1 MTPGNPKIATKN
13 PKRATLCEVR
23 HRLHRAVDNPDP
35 AGCRPYVC
43 LEVPVSGAA
52 CPAGRRCTVE
62 LLGLLVGVS
71 GWVAR
76 SVGRM
81 TTSWEL
87 SLSIE
92 ARGHDDSHVG
102 VVPRHGGS
110 SPHLNVRV
118 GTVVVHCLDP
128 RAVMSSAEAWA
139 KARVEAESWMP
150 AIRGPRQRPPA
161 SGYGAAYPAASV
173 ILDGRQ
179 RWQVSHT
186 GPVMDVTVGPLLVR
200 VHDLTA
206 LETHVR
212 AWAQASAIAVRAFP
226 GKAVPF
232 ARLVEHARYAEVRS
246 LETARVQRQT
256 TRPLGLRAPAPKS
269 ARELRGDAGR
279 SRD

>member
-1 MTPGNPKIATKN
+1 M
-13 PKRATLCEVR
+13 
-23 HRLHRAVDNPDP
+23 
-35 AGCRPYVC
+35 
-43 LEVPVSGAA
+43 
-52 CPAGRRCTVE
+52 
-62 LLGLLVGVS
+62 LVGVP

-87 SLSIE
+87 SLSID
-92 ARGHDDSHVG
+92 ARGHDDSHVSVAPG
-102 VVPRHGGS
+102 HGGS

-128 RAVMSSAEAWA
+128 RAVMSASEAWA

-161 SGYGAAYPAASV
+161 SGYGVAYPAASV

-200 VHDLTA
+200 VHDVTA

-212 AWAQASAIAVRAFP
+212 AWAQASAIAARAFP
-226 GKAVPF
+226 GRALPF
-232 ARLVEHARYAEVRS
+232 ARLLEHARYAEVRS
-246 LETARVQRQT
+246 IETARGQHQT
-256 TRPLGLRAPAPKS
+256 ASSRGLRSAAPHA

-279 SRD
+279 GRD

>member
-1 MTPGNPKIATKN
+1 
-13 PKRATLCEVR
+13 
-23 HRLHRAVDNPDP
+23 VD
-35 AGCRPYVC
+35 
-43 LEVPVSGAA
+43 SG
-52 CPAGRRCTVE
+52 
-62 LLGLLVGVS
+62 LLGLLGGVS
-71 GWVAR
+71 GWVAH
-76 SVGRM
+76 SVGHM

-92 ARGHDDSHVG
+92 ARGHDDTHVG
-102 VVPRHGGS
+102 VVPGHGGRN
-110 SPHLNVRV
+110 PHLNVRV

-150 AIRGPRQRPPA
+150 AIRDPRQRPPA

-179 RWQVSHT
+179 RWQVSHA
-186 GPVMDVTVGPLLVR
+186 GPVLDVTVGPLLVR
-200 VHDLTA
+200 VHDVTA
-206 LETHVR
+206 LDTHVR
-212 AWAQASAIAVRAFP
+212 AWTQASAIASRTFP

-246 LETARVQRQT
+246 LETARVQRQST
-256 TRPLGLRAPAPKS
+256 SSRGLRATAPQS

>member
-1 MTPGNPKIATKN
+1 
-13 PKRATLCEVR
+13 
-23 HRLHRAVDNPDP
+23 
-35 AGCRPYVC
+35 
-43 LEVPVSGAA
+43 
-52 CPAGRRCTVE
+52 
-62 LLGLLVGVS
+62 LGLLVGVS

-76 SVGRM
+76 SVARM
-81 TTSWEL
+81 TSSWEL

-92 ARGHDDSHVG
+92 ARGHDDTHVG
-102 VVPRHGGS
+102 VVPGHGGS

-118 GTVVVHCLDP
+118 GSVVVHCLDP
-128 RAVMSSAEAWA
+128 RAVMSSSEAWA

-150 AIRGPRQRPPA
+150 AIRGPRPRPPV

-179 RWQVSHT
+179 PWQVSHT

-200 VHDLTA
+200 VHDVTA

-212 AWAQASAIAVRAFP
+212 AWAQASAIAARAFP

-246 LETARVQRQT
+246 LETARVQRQAGSP
-256 TRPLGLRAPAPKS
+256 RGLRATAPQTG
-269 ARELRGDAGR
+269 RELRGDCGR
-279 SRD
+279 TRD

>member
-1 MTPGNPKIATKN
+1 MHTV
-13 PKRATLCEVR
+13 C
-23 HRLHRAVDNPDP
+23 HRLHVAVDNGLAWLATGLVAASQRPSSGLAWSP
-35 AGCRPYVC
+35 A
-43 LEVPVSGAA
+43 AA
-52 CPAGRRCTVE
+52 ESRT
-62 LLGLLVGVS
+62 LGLLVGVS
-71 GWVAR
+71 GSGWR
-76 SVGRM
+76 SVARM

-92 ARGHDDSHVG
+92 ARGHDDTHVG
-102 VVPRHGGS
+102 VVPGHGGR

-150 AIRGPRQRPPA
+150 AIRDPRQRPPA

-179 RWQVSHT
+179 RWQVSHA
-186 GPVMDVTVGPLLVR
+186 GPVLDVTVGPLLVR
-200 VHDLTA
+200 VHDVTA

-212 AWAQASAIAVRAFP
+212 AWAQASAVATRAFP

-232 ARLVEHARYAEVRS
+232 ARLVEHARYAEIRS
-246 LETARVQRQT
+246 LETAQVQRQSA
-256 TRPLGLRAPAPKS
+256 RPRGPRAPAPQS

>member
-1 MTPGNPKIATKN
+1 MCGLAAFANGANQSAGVALVGVNWVKLGNI
-13 PKRATLCEVR
+13 
-23 HRLHRAVDNPDP
+23 
-35 AGCRPYVC
+35 G
-43 LEVPVSGAA
+43 
-52 CPAGRRCTVE
+52 
-62 LLGLLVGVS
+62 LLGFLVGVS

-76 SVGRM
+76 SVARM

-102 VVPRHGGS
+102 VVPGHGGS

-118 GTVVVHCLDP
+118 GSVVVHCLDP
-128 RAVMSSAEAWA
+128 RAVMSSSEAWA

-150 AIRGPRQRPPA
+150 AIRQARQRPPA
-161 SGYGAAYPAASV
+161 TGYGAAYPAASV

-200 VHDLTA
+200 VHDMTA

-212 AWAQASAIAVRAFP
+212 AWAQASAIATRAFP

-232 ARLVEHARYAEVRS
+232 ARLLEHARYAEVRA
-246 LETARVQRQT
+246 LETARQRQKGGS
-256 TRPLGLRAPAPKS
+256 RGLRAVAPQT
-269 ARELRGDAGR
+269 ARELRGNAGR

>member
-1 MTPGNPKIATKN
+1 M
-13 PKRATLCEVR
+13 
-23 HRLHRAVDNPDP
+23 D
-35 AGCRPYVC
+35 
-43 LEVPVSGAA
+43 SG
-52 CPAGRRCTVE
+52 
-62 LLGLLVGVS
+62 LLGLLVGVP

-92 ARGHDDSHVG
+92 ARGHDDTHVG
-102 VVPRHGGS
+102 VVPGQGGR

-118 GTVVVHCLDP
+118 GSVLVHCLDP
-128 RAVMSSAEAWA
+128 RAVMSSSEAWA

-150 AIRGPRQRPPA
+150 AIRDPRQRPPA

-179 RWQVSHT
+179 QWQVSHT
-186 GPVMDVTVGPLLVR
+186 GPVLDVTVGPLLVR
-200 VHDLTA
+200 VHDVTA

-212 AWAQASAIAVRAFP
+212 AWAQASAIAARAFP

-232 ARLVEHARYAEVRS
+232 ARLIEHARYAEVRS
-246 LETARVQRQT
+246 LETARVQRQ
-256 TRPLGLRAPAPKS
+256 RPSSRGLRTAAPQS
-269 ARELRGDAGR
+269 ARELRGDSGR